1 MADLIRIAEEIS
13 IIMPRIT
20 RQILS
25 DLFQAVDIPQAQL
38 MVLMTIFQSGPCRPC
53 DIGRQLRVS
62 APTATGIVGRLGKAG
77 YVRRSSNK
85 DDRRM
90 VMVDLTEEGNRVA
103 HQVKQRAVERW
114 AAVLGRVPV
123 EDAEK
128 YLAILKEIQEAV

>member
-1 MADLIRIAEEIS
+1 MADLVRIAEEIS

-38 MVLMTIFQSGPCRPC
+38 KLIMTLYQSGPCSPC

-62 APTATGIVGRLGKAG
+62 APTATGIVARLEKAG
-77 YVRRSSNK
+77 YVRRSANK

-90 VMVDLTEEGNRVA
+90 VMVELTEAGKKVA
-103 HQVKQRAVERW
+103 HQVKQKAVERW
-114 AAVLGRVPV
+114 AAVLAKLPV

-128 YLAILKEIQEAV
+128 YLAILKVIQESL